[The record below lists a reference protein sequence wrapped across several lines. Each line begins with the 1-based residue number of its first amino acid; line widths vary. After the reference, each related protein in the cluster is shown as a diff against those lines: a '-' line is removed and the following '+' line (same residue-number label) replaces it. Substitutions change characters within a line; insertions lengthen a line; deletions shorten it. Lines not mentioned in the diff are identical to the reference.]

1 MQVRASSIFE
11 VVYLLP
17 LSSMKMKPFSPM
29 QVRAS
34 SIFEVVYLLPLSSMK
49 MKPFPP
55 YKCVHFR
62 FLGWFVLRLLRHS
75 YVVTSNSGILIFQLY
90 RWVV

>member
-1 MQVRASSIFE
+1 MSENEEIRASSIFE

-17 LSSMKMKPFSPM
+17 L
-29 QVRAS
+29 
-34 SIFEVVYLLPLSSMK
+34 YSMK

-62 FLGWFVLRLLRHS
+62 FLGWFVLRLLRYS
-75 YVVTSNSGILIFQLY
+75 YVPN
-90 RWVV
+90 